1 MRAWQMTG
9 VGEPLRQVDLPAP
22 EAGSG
27 QVVVDVRAAGLCHS
41 DVGFVDGDIAWM
53 LEKMP
58 IVLGHEVAGVVSSV
72 GEGVTEFA
80 VGDRVGIAG
89 DGLDAPGIVLDG
101 GFGERCIGKVE
112 QLVPIPD
119 GVSFVQAAS
128 GTDAGMT
135 SYHAVRVV
143 GAVEAGERVGI
154 IGLGGLG
161 LTGARIAVVAGAEV
175 YAAEVDE
182 SKHAAGLAA
191 GIVAVVSDAKEL
203 AAYELDIIVDFA
215 GFGTTTAAAVEAI
228 APGGRIVQVGLGA
241 AEMTISNQALVTK
254 QLRLLGSLGG
264 KKADTAAVYQLMADG
279 DLEIVATP
287 IPFEQIDKGIARL
300 RQGGVHGR
308 LVATY
313 PTD

>member
-1 MRAWQMTG
+1 MRAWQFTG
-9 VGEPLRQVDLPAP
+9 AGEPLQLVELPAP
-22 EAGSG
+22 TPGPG

-41 DVGFVDGDIAWM
+41 DVGFVDGHIAWM
-53 LEKMP
+53 LEQMP
-58 IVLGHEVAGVVSSV
+58 IVLGHEVAGVVSAL
-72 GEGVTEFA
+72 GDGVTGFA

-101 GFGERCIGKVE
+101 GFGEQCIGKVE

-119 GVSFVQAAS
+119 SVSFVQAAS

-135 SYHAVRVV
+135 SYHAVQVV
-143 GAVEAGERVGI
+143 GGVAAGYKVGI

-175 YAAEVDE
+175 YAAEIDGT
-182 SKHAAGLAA
+182 KHAAGLAA
-191 GIVAVVSDAKEL
+191 GVTAVVSDAKEL
-203 AAYELDIIVDFA
+203 ATYELDVIVDFA

-254 QLRLLGSLGG
+254 QISLVGSLGG
-264 KKADTAAVYQLMADG
+264 KKADTEAVYRLMADG
-279 DLEIVATP
+279 DLEIVAEA
-287 IPFEQIDKGIARL
+287 IPFDGIAVGIDRL
-300 RQGGVHGR
+300 REGGVHGR

-313 PTD
+313 DAH

>member
-1 MRAWQMTG
+1 MRAWQFTG
-9 VGEPLRQVDLPAP
+9 AGEPLQLVELPNP
-22 EAGSG
+22 TPGPG
-27 QVVVDVRAAGLCHS
+27 QVVVDVRAAGLCRS
-41 DVGFVDGDIAWM
+41 DVGFVDGHIAWM
-53 LEKMP
+53 LEQMP
-58 IVLGHEVAGVVSSV
+58 IVLGHEVAGVVSAL
-72 GEGVTEFA
+72 GDGVTGFA

-101 GFGERCIGKVE
+101 GFGEQCIGKVE

-119 GVSFVQAAS
+119 SVSFVQAAS

-143 GAVEAGERVGI
+143 GGVAAGYKVGI

-175 YAAEVDE
+175 YAAEIDGT
-182 SKHAAGLAA
+182 KHAVGLAA
-191 GIVAVVSDAKEL
+191 GVTAVVSDAKEL
-203 AAYELDIIVDFA
+203 ATYEVDVIVDFA

-254 QLRLLGSLGG
+254 QISLVGSLGG
-264 KKADTAAVYQLMADG
+264 KKADTEAVYRLMDDG
-279 DLEIVATP
+279 DLEIVAEA
-287 IPFEQIDKGIARL
+287 IPFDGIAVGIDRL
-300 RQGGVHGR
+300 REGGVHGR

-313 PTD
+313 DAH

>member
-1 MRAWQMTG
+1 MRAWQFTG
-9 VGEPLRQVDLPAP
+9 AGEPLQLVELPAP
-22 EAGSG
+22 TPGSG

-41 DVGFVDGDIAWM
+41 DVGFVDGHIAWM
-53 LEKMP
+53 LEQMP
-58 IVLGHEVAGVVSSV
+58 IVLGHEVAGVVSAL
-72 GEGVTEFA
+72 GDGVTGFA

-101 GFGERCIGKVE
+101 GFGEQCIGKVE

-119 GVSFVQAAS
+119 SVSFVQAAS

-135 SYHAVRVV
+135 SYHAVQVV
-143 GAVEAGERVGI
+143 GGVAAGYKVGI

-175 YAAEVDE
+175 YAAEIDGT
-182 SKHAAGLAA
+182 KHAAGLAA
-191 GIVAVVSDAKEL
+191 GVTAVVSDAKEL
-203 AAYELDIIVDFA
+203 ATYELDVIVDFA

-254 QLRLLGSLGG
+254 QISLVGSLGG
-264 KKADTAAVYQLMADG
+264 KKADTEAVYRLMADG
-279 DLEIVATP
+279 DLEIVAEA
-287 IPFEQIDKGIARL
+287 IPFDGIAVGIDRL
-300 RQGGVHGR
+300 REGGVHGR

-313 PTD
+313 DAH